1 MNRLISIVLLLA
13 LCTCLHA
20 ASKPNESSIRE
31 LLEITKAKRLVDAMV
46 TQMDAAMKN
55 GMAQAAKGKASSLEL
70 NIIMD
75 KLQKKMMDILKEEV
89 DWSVLEPIYIAVYQE
104 HFTQAEVDGMLAFYR
119 TPVGATVIDKLPLVM
134 QESMLKMQDR
144 MGPLVQKLDVIQ
156 KEAFREIQELAAKKG

>member
-1 MNRLISIVLLLA
+1 
-13 LCTCLHA
+13 
-20 ASKPNESSIRE
+20 
-31 LLEITKAKRLVDAMV
+31 MV

-144 MGPLVQKLDVIQ
+144 MGPLVQKLNVIQ